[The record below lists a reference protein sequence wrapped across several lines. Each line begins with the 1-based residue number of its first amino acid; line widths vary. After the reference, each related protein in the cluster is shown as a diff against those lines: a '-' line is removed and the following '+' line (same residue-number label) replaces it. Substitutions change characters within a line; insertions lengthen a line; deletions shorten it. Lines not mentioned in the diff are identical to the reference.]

1 MRRLAALLIVLLGL
15 ALVAPA
21 AAADPRTTGWQ
32 THEGT
37 IDGAKYLVKVPHRWN
52 GTLVLFSHGYYPEKW
67 GLPPE
72 TLLATAP
79 GSEKWL
85 LEHGY
90 ALATSDFAN
99 PFGFA
104 MEDALRDQIALLDW
118 FDDTIGE
125 PRRVLSNGMSQGGG
139 IAIVLAERHPRR
151 FDGVLA
157 TCSEYD
163 FNGTWN
169 SALDINFATRT
180 LLTDDD
186 TIELVRPTDAE
197 ASVAALSAGIA
208 DARDDAAGLAKL
220 ALIGALGNVSPWAN
234 AHQPAPTDVDAKIQQ
249 MANWIDGA
257 YTQGVGPLGRLDLEA
272 RAGGNPSWNVGVDYA
287 RQLAKSEYR
296 DLVVQAYAKAGLDL
310 NADLAELAAAP
321 RIAPDAKALK
331 YMYSYGVPRATNPV
345 PTISLHNTHDGG
357 AVVDQARWY
366 ADQVDRFGNP
376 SKLRQVY
383 VNRGNHCAV
392 SAAEEISALRAVERR
407 VETGRWPDTR
417 PGTLNAAAGGFAP
430 EYHEVKDLFTW
441 EDEPMPP
448 AFVEFEPPRFLRPSR

>member
-1 MRRLAALLIVLLGL
+1 MRRLAALLIALLVLGT
-15 ALVAPA
+15 VVPA
-21 AAADPRTTGWQ
+21 AAAPRPTGWQ

-37 IDGAKYLVKVPHRWN
+37 IDGADYLVKVPHRWN
-52 GTLVLFSHGYYPEKW
+52 GTLVLYSHGYYPERY
-67 GLPPE
+67 GLPE
-72 TLLATAP
+72 DILLATAP
-79 GSEKWL
+79 GAEKWL

-90 ALATSDFAN
+90 ALAASNFAN
-99 PFGFA
+99 PYGFA
-104 MEDALRDQIALLDW
+104 VEDGLTDQVALLDW
-118 FDDTIGE
+118 FRKNVGK
-125 PRRVLSNGMSQGGG
+125 PRRTLSSGMSQGGG
-139 IAIVLAERHPRR
+139 IAILLAERHPRL

-157 TCSEYD
+157 ACSEYD

-169 SALDINFATRT
+169 TALDVNFATRT

-186 TIELVRPTDAE
+186 TIELVRPANAE
-197 ASVAALSAGIA
+197 ASVAALSGAIT
-208 DARDDAAGLAKL
+208 DARDDAPGQARI
-220 ALIGALGNVSPWAN
+220 ALIGALGNISPWAA
-234 AHQPAPTDVDAKIQQ
+234 AHQPAPTDPTTKIQQ

-257 YTQGVGPLGRLDLEA
+257 YTQGVGPIGRVDLEA

-296 DLVVQAYAKAGLDL
+296 DLVVAAYANAGLDL

-321 RIAPDAKALK
+321 RISPDPKALK

-357 AVVDQARWY
+357 AVVDQTGWY

-383 VNRGNHCAV
+383 VNRGNHCAY
-392 SAAEEISALRAVERR
+392 SAAEEITALRTVERR
-407 VETGRWPDTR
+407 AETGRWPDTR
-417 PGTLNAAAGGFAP
+417 PGTLNAAAARFGA

-448 AFVEFEPPRFLRPSR
+448 AFVEFEPPTFLRPSR